1 MQKPL
6 FPVKLCWWYRQRS
19 PICFAE
25 DLFCAFTDSLIFSPL
40 WHNDIVPHL
49 LLLLFA
55 WLCFYSK
62 RCICYEHRKH
72 CKPLKICWCFT
83 ELSTWAIDIL
93 IFYLNIS
100 CWIFHDLLCNSLLQ
114 CIPALLW
121 LMLVEGMFVHSHMVK
136 NVSHGVKGHHS
147 NCTLAC
153 CKVSIEREIQEIV
166 FLSFSLGC
174 YYHTMIKKKKC
185 KNGGRDYNLYIKA
198 ENENRGRQ
206 TRRLEKQEDKDRNGV
221 EFGWHGRHRPTDT
234 TSAVASRLR
243 TLFAEFGEEAEACD
257 GWPGE
262 DDGVLA
268 RDVLA
273 ELLGHKAVELRLV
286 LQGGQTIC
294 TLTVL
299 QVDWDLSSARTEN
312 TYIKQI

>member
-6 FPVKLCWWYRQRS
+6 FLVKLCWWYRQRS

-40 WHNDIVPHL
+40 WHDDIVPHL

-166 FLSFSLGC
+166 FLSFSLEC
-174 YYHTMIKKKKC
+174 YYHTMIKKKKKKC

-221 EFGWHGRHRPTDT
+221 EFGWHGQQMQH
-234 TSAVASRLR
+234 
-243 TLFAEFGEEAEACD
+243 
-257 GWPGE
+257 
-262 DDGVLA
+262 
-268 RDVLA
+268 
-273 ELLGHKAVELRLV
+273 LLLHLVCVPCLLNSEKRLRLV
-286 LQGGQTIC
+286 MDGPVKMMVFLPEMFWQSCLATRLWSCGLFFKVARPSVPWPSFRWTEIWAVQGQKT
-294 TLTVL
+294 
-299 QVDWDLSSARTEN
+299 RT
-312 TYIKQI
+312 